1 MAIVA
6 ETRVIAQ
13 EFMWARSQNGR
24 IGQNRSH
31 CCSHPT
37 TFRLTI
43 LYPVFPMFKTFSRIA
58 CAAVV
63 GAVVT
68 TAFAGSAQAF
78 SFNVTTGK
86 AALNG
91 ATNQGAFS
99 DFNGQPGFM
108 NIDFNG
114 GSAPTTGFAQ
124 YSFQN
129 GTKSSVRADQWAP
142 TSLTGERNKSKYLAV
157 FNGDKVNIKLD
168 SKFNYYGINWGAISA
183 NNTFSFYKGNQL
195 IKSIKTQDIN
205 PLATVTA
212 AHQNGEKNAY
222 VHFYADNA
230 SEVFDRIEIEQSSTS
245 GGGFESDNHSF
256 SRGSNGFAKTPEPA
270 SMLGLA
276 AVTGAAAWMKRK
288 RSA

>member
-1 MAIVA
+1 ML
-6 ETRVIAQ
+6 Q
-13 EFMWARSQNGR
+13 F
-24 IGQNRSH
+24 
-31 CCSHPT
+31 
-37 TFRLTI
+37 L
-43 LYPVFPMFKTFSRIA
+43 SRIA

-63 GAVVT
+63 GAVAM
-68 TAFAGSAQAF
+68 TAMAGSAQAF
-78 SFNVTTGK
+78 TFNVTTGQ

-99 DFNGQPGFM
+99 DFNGQAGFT
-108 NIDFNG
+108 NVDFNG
-114 GSAPTTGFAQ
+114 GAPTTGFAQ

-142 TSLTGERNKSKYLAV
+142 TSLNGERNTSKYLAV

-183 NNTFSFYKGNQL
+183 NNTFSFYRGNQL

-230 SEVFDRIEIEQSSTS
+230 SEVFDRIEIEQSSTT

-256 SRGSNGFAKTPEPA
+256 RRGSNGFTKTPEPA

-276 AVTGAAAWMKRK
+276 AVAGGAAWVKRK

>member
-1 MAIVA
+1 MIK
-6 ETRVIAQ
+6 
-13 EFMWARSQNGR
+13 F
-24 IGQNRSH
+24 
-31 CCSHPT
+31 
-37 TFRLTI
+37 L
-43 LYPVFPMFKTFSRIA
+43 SRIA

-63 GAVVT
+63 GAVAT
-68 TAFAGSAQAF
+68 TAIAGSAQAF

-86 AALNG
+86 AAPNG
-91 ATNQGAFS
+91 ATNRGAFS
-99 DFNGQPGFM
+99 DLNGQAGIM
-108 NIDFNG
+108 NIDFDN
-114 GSAPTTGFAQ
+114 GSAPTTGFAK

-129 GTKSSVRADQWAP
+129 GTKSSVRSDRWAP
-142 TSLTGERNKSKYLAV
+142 TSLTGEVNKSKYLAV

-183 NNTFSFYKGNQL
+183 NNTFSFYKGKNL
-195 IKSIKTQDIN
+195 IKSINTKDIN
-205 PLATVTA
+205 PLATVSA

-230 SEVFDRIEIEQSSTS
+230 SEVFDRIVIDQVSTS

-256 SRGSNGFAKTPEPA
+256 HRGSNGFAKTPEPA

-276 AVTGAAAWMKRK
+276 AAAGGAAWIKRK

>member
-1 MAIVA
+1 MLQLI
-6 ETRVIAQ
+6 
-13 EFMWARSQNGR
+13 
-24 IGQNRSH
+24 
-31 CCSHPT
+31 
-37 TFRLTI
+37 
-43 LYPVFPMFKTFSRIA
+43 SRIA

-68 TAFAGSAQAF
+68 TAWAGSAQAF

-99 DFNGQPGFM
+99 DFNGQAGFT

-142 TSLTGERNKSKYLAV
+142 TALNGERNTSKYLAV
-157 FNGDKVNIKLD
+157 FNGDKVNIKLN

-183 NNTFSFYKGNQL
+183 NNTFSFYRGNQL

-205 PLATVTA
+205 PLATVSA
-212 AHQNGEKNAY
+212 AHQNNEKNAY

-230 SEVFDRIEIEQSSTS
+230 SEVFDRIEIEQSSTN

-256 SRGSNGFAKTPEPA
+256 LRGSKGFAKTPEPTA
-270 SMLGLA
+270 MLGLA

>member
-1 MAIVA
+1 
-6 ETRVIAQ
+6 
-13 EFMWARSQNGR
+13 
-24 IGQNRSH
+24 
-31 CCSHPT
+31 
-37 TFRLTI
+37 
-43 LYPVFPMFKTFSRIA
+43 MFKTFSRIA

-99 DFNGQPGFM
+99 ELNGQAGIM
-108 NIDFNG
+108 NVDFDNG
-114 GSAPTTGFAQ
+114 TAPTTGFAK

-183 NNTFSFYKGNQL
+183 NNTFSFYKGNTL

-256 SRGSNGFAKTPEPA
+256 QRGSNGFAKTPEPA

-276 AVTGAAAWMKRK
+276 AVTGAAAWIKRK

>member
-1 MAIVA
+1 M
-6 ETRVIAQ
+6 
-13 EFMWARSQNGR
+13 
-24 IGQNRSH
+24 
-31 CCSHPT
+31 
-37 TFRLTI
+37 
-43 LYPVFPMFKTFSRIA
+43 
-58 CAAVV
+58 
-63 GAVVT
+63 
-68 TAFAGSAQAF
+68 AGSAQAF

-86 AALNG
+86 AGVNG
-91 ATNQGAFS
+91 VTNKGAFS
-99 DFNGQPGFM
+99 DFSDKPGFM
-108 NIDFNG
+108 NIDFDN

-142 TSLTGERNKSKYLAV
+142 TALNGARNDSKYLAV

-168 SKFNYYGINWGAISA
+168 SKFNYYGINWGAISN
-183 NNTFSFYKGNQL
+183 NNTFSFYKGDTL
-195 IKSIKTQDIN
+195 VKSIKTQDIN
-205 PLATVTA
+205 PLATVSA

-230 SEVFDRIEIEQSSTS
+230 SETFDRIVIDQVSTD

-256 SRGSNGFAKTPEPA
+256 RRGSNGFTKTPEPA

-276 AVTGAAAWMKRK
+276 AVAGGAAWVKRK

>member
-1 MAIVA
+1 MIK
-6 ETRVIAQ
+6 
-13 EFMWARSQNGR
+13 FS
-24 IGQNRSH
+24 
-31 CCSHPT
+31 
-37 TFRLTI
+37 
-43 LYPVFPMFKTFSRIA
+43 SRIVY
-58 CAAVV
+58 AAVI

-86 AALNG
+86 AGLDG
-91 ATNQGAFS
+91 ATNRGAYS
-99 DFNGQPGFM
+99 DLNGKPGIM
-108 NIDFNG
+108 NIDFNNG
-114 GSAPTTGFAQ
+114 VAPTTGFAQ

-129 GTKSSVRADQWAP
+129 GLKSSVRADQWAP
-142 TSLTGERNKSKYLAV
+142 TSLTGEKNKSKYLAV

-183 NNTFSFYKGNQL
+183 NNTFSFYKGNSL
-195 IKSIKTQDIN
+195 VKSIKTQDI
-205 PLATVTA
+205 
-212 AHQNGEKNAY
+212 KNAY

-230 SEVFDRIEIEQSSTS
+230 SESFDRIVIEQVSTK

-256 SRGSNGFAKTPEPA
+256 KRGSNGFAKTPEPA

-276 AVTGAAAWMKRK
+276 AVAGGAAWIKRK

>member
-1 MAIVA
+1 MLQLI
-6 ETRVIAQ
+6 
-13 EFMWARSQNGR
+13 
-24 IGQNRSH
+24 
-31 CCSHPT
+31 
-37 TFRLTI
+37 
-43 LYPVFPMFKTFSRIA
+43 SRIA

-63 GAVVT
+63 GVVAM
-68 TAFAGSAQAF
+68 TAMAGSAQAF
-78 SFNVTTGK
+78 TFKVTTGN
-86 AALNG
+86 AAPNG
-91 ATNQGAFS
+91 ATNRGAFS
-99 DFNGQPGFM
+99 DLTGQAGIM
-108 NIDFNG
+108 NIDFDNG
-114 GSAPTTGFAQ
+114 SVPTTGFAQ

-142 TSLTGERNKSKYLAV
+142 TAATGERNKSKYLAV

-183 NNTFSFYKGNQL
+183 NNTFSFYKGNNL
-195 IKSIKTQDIN
+195 VKSIKTQDIN

-230 SEVFDRIEIEQSSTS
+230 SESFDRIEIEQSSTT

-256 SRGSNGFAKTPEPA
+256 HRGSGGFAKTPEPA

>member
-1 MAIVA
+1 M
-6 ETRVIAQ
+6 
-13 EFMWARSQNGR
+13 
-24 IGQNRSH
+24 
-31 CCSHPT
+31 
-37 TFRLTI
+37 LKI
-43 LYPVFPMFKTFSRIA
+43 LSRIA
-58 CAAVV
+58 CGAVV

-68 TAFAGSAQAF
+68 MACVESAQAF
-78 SFNVTTGK
+78 SFNVTSGK
-86 AALNG
+86 AGLDG
-91 ATNQGAFS
+91 ATNRGAYS
-99 DFNGQPGFM
+99 DYNGQAGIM

-114 GSAPTTGFAQ
+114 GSVPTSGFAQ

-142 TSLTGERNKSKYLAV
+142 TALTGERNTSKYLAV

-168 SKFNYYGINWGAISA
+168 SKFNYYGINWGAISN
-183 NNTFSFYKGNQL
+183 NNTFSFYRGNQL

-205 PLATVTA
+205 PLATVVA
-212 AHQNGEKNAY
+212 NHQNGEKNAY

-230 SEVFDRIEIEQSSTS
+230 SEVFDRIEVEQSSTD

-256 SRGSNGFAKTPEPA
+256 KRGSNGFTKTPEPA

-276 AVTGAAAWMKRK
+276 AVAGGAAWVKRK

>member
-1 MAIVA
+1 M
-6 ETRVIAQ
+6 
-13 EFMWARSQNGR
+13 
-24 IGQNRSH
+24 
-31 CCSHPT
+31 
-37 TFRLTI
+37 LKI
-43 LYPVFPMFKTFSRIA
+43 LSRIA

-78 SFNVTTGK
+78 SFRVTTGK
-86 AALNG
+86 ADLNG

-99 DFNGQPGFM
+99 DFQGQDGFM

-114 GSAPTTGFAQ
+114 GSVPTTGFAQ

-142 TSLTGERNKSKYLAV
+142 TALTGERNTSKYLAV
-157 FNGDKVNIKLD
+157 FNGDKVNINLA
-168 SKFNYYGINWGAISA
+168 SNFNYYGINWGAISD

-195 IKSIKTQDIN
+195 VKSIKTQDIN
-205 PLATVTA
+205 PLATVSA
-212 AHQNGEKNAY
+212 AHQNGGEKNGY

-230 SEVFDRIEIEQSSTS
+230 SEIFDRIEIEQSSTA

-256 SRGSNGFAKTPEPA
+256 RAGNGGFDWENPTKTPEPA

-276 AVTGAAAWMKRK
+276 AVAGGAAWLKRK

>member
-1 MAIVA
+1 MIKFSSKIV
-6 ETRVIAQ
+6 
-13 EFMWARSQNGR
+13 
-24 IGQNRSH
+24 
-31 CCSHPT
+31 
-37 TFRLTI
+37 
-43 LYPVFPMFKTFSRIA
+43 Y
-58 CAAVV
+58 AAVI

-86 AALNG
+86 AGLDG
-91 ATNQGAFS
+91 ATNRGAYS
-99 DFNGQPGFM
+99 DLNGQPGIM
-108 NIDFNG
+108 NIDFNSG
-114 GSAPTTGFAQ
+114 VVPTTGFAQ

-129 GTKSSVRADQWAP
+129 GTKSSVRKDQWAP
-142 TSLTGERNKSKYLAV
+142 TSQTGERNESKYLAV

-183 NNTFSFYKGNQL
+183 NNTFNFYRGNTL
-195 IKSIKTQDIN
+195 VKSINTQDIN
-205 PLATVTA
+205 PLATVSA
-212 AHQNGEKNAY
+212 DHQNGEKNAY

-230 SEVFDRIEIEQSSTS
+230 SEVFDRIVIDQVSTS

-256 SRGSNGFAKTPEPA
+256 KRGSNGFAKTPEPA

-276 AVTGAAAWMKRK
+276 AVAGGAAWIKRK

>member
-1 MAIVA
+1 MLQLI
-6 ETRVIAQ
+6 
-13 EFMWARSQNGR
+13 
-24 IGQNRSH
+24 
-31 CCSHPT
+31 
-37 TFRLTI
+37 
-43 LYPVFPMFKTFSRIA
+43 SRIA

-63 GAVVT
+63 GAVAM
-68 TAFAGSAQAF
+68 TAMAGSAQAF
-78 SFNVTTGK
+78 TFKVTTGN
-86 AALNG
+86 AAPNG
-91 ATNQGAFS
+91 ATNRGAFS
-99 DFNGQPGFM
+99 DLTGQAGIM
-108 NIDFNG
+108 NIDFDN
-114 GSAPTTGFAQ
+114 GSAPTTGFAK

-142 TSLTGERNKSKYLAV
+142 TASTGERNKSKYLAV

-183 NNTFSFYKGNQL
+183 NNTFSFYKGNNL
-195 IKSIKTQDIN
+195 VKSIKTQDIN

-230 SEVFDRIEIEQSSTS
+230 SESFDRIVIDQSSTS

-256 SRGSNGFAKTPEPA
+256 HRGSGGFAKTPEPA

-276 AVTGAAAWMKRK
+276 AAAGGAAWMKRK